1 MKQLPLLLSVV
12 AGLLATGCASLDR
25 SPEVFNQPSVYGSP
39 EPIAAAIRPPV
50 KAATGLPTY
59 SSPAAQR
66 FAALSS
72 DGRSNLAHGDAAA
85 AEYSFSQA
93 LEVNPFDPI
102 ALNNLAVAKAE
113 RNQFYT
119 ALGLLERAAK
129 LAPSNAEIAAN
140 LARMRLYVAEVATV
154 GRDPLLPLGRVEDG
168 LPPDA
173 PALWD
178 STAPLNQVTPVGYYS
193 SSGCKNRSKQP
204 DSAACISE
212 PAP

>member
-1 MKQLPLLLSVV
+1 MNSRPIAAAL
-12 AGLLATGCASLDR
+12 AGALLAAGCASLDR
-25 SPEVFNQPSVYGSP
+25 TPEVFNGPSAYGAP
-39 EPIAAAIRPPV
+39 TPIAAEIRPPSGT
-50 KAATGLPTY
+50 AHSLPAY

-72 DGRSNLAHGDAAA
+72 DGRNSLAQGDAAA

-113 RNQFYT
+113 RNQFYS

-154 GRDPLLPLGRVEDG
+154 GRDPLGPLGRVDG

-178 STAPLNQVTPVGYYS
+178 ASAPLNQVSPPGYYS
-193 SSGCKNRSKQP
+193 SSGCSVLKGAP
-204 DSAACISE
+204 DATACVKE
-212 PAP
+212 PAR